1 MALNL
6 GVHVKEQATSVS
18 TPVLADVG
26 VPYVVGAAPVFSASK
41 PSKTGVPVLCTSW
54 DEAVEKLGFSY
65 DWKKYPLCEFMYS
78 HFKLYGCQP
87 VIFCNVLD
95 AAKHKEVLAAR
106 DYTVEDHR
114 VRLPFTAI
122 AESIR
127 IEKAVEDYAKAG
139 IVVDA
144 ETAKAV
150 LSRGGTPTESCEA
163 YTFYQEADASVFMGS
178 DHLFTVEAGGK
189 VYSIRCKKSKMDVNR
204 KRVYFS
210 LGTGI
215 QIDYVDGVR
224 TENNA
229 APALDLSHYTG
240 DVKVSFY
247 SCTIDEERDDAYPTD
262 LSLIDEYTVKLEK
275 GHGPEYFVQDV
286 DYMVD
291 YDADENASFVSL
303 LSSGDAYDKTTLR
316 ISGELVKPEV
326 SVTDIVAGLDAID
339 ACLSKAGIIP
349 DLICAPGWSH
359 NTVVAAL
366 MATKAEAGINGLFRA
381 KALIDC
387 DSGETGV
394 REYTELLEYKNRNNF
409 VDENQI
415 LCWPMVKLG
424 DYMFHMS
431 TQLAGLMAQVDS
443 GNGGVPFESPS
454 NKNFQMDCCCL
465 EDGTEV
471 DLTFD
476 QTVVMAGYGVVTAL
490 NFMSMGWTARN
501 NYTACYPANTDVK
514 DQFIPVSRM
523 FDFVGNTLIRTFW
536 SKLDKPMRL
545 RLLDNI
551 QDTVNIWLNGL
562 VSQEY
567 LLGARV
573 ELKGSENPL
582 TNLLS
587 GIISFHIYITP
598 PVPAQEIEFTLEFD
612 VEYLTSAL
620 NLAA

>member
-6 GVHVKEQATSVS
+6 GVHVSEQATSVS
-18 TPVLADVG
+18 TPVVADVG
-26 VPYVVGAAPVFSASK
+26 VPYVVGAAPVFAAAK
-41 PSKTGVPVLCTSW
+41 PAKTGVPVLCTSW

-65 DWKKYPLCEFMYS
+65 DWKSYPLCEFMYS

-87 VIFCNVLD
+87 AIFCNVLD
-95 AAKHKEVLAAR
+95 PDKSREAQAGKN
-106 DYTVEDHR
+106 YTVVDHQAALPFAATNMTVARGVEGDGEDHATVTLDGGEWKGVKSKDLMCPGTR
-114 VRLPFTAI
+114 ILTDGAVIGNIPYSFANAEYGEGKEEGYYLPVNLG
-122 AESIR
+122 AEYASKKYKMIR
-127 IEKAVEDYAKAG
+127 KGGTDLDGTSSMFDSDPQMILSLGKDATKAKKCTVEFYEVEAAETEVPGELHPFLTLSFSQANFLPKDAPAVFAEDEDYCV
-139 IVVDA
+139 I
-144 ETAKAV
+144 
-150 LSRGGTPTESCEA
+150 
-163 YTFYQEADASVFMGS
+163 Y
-178 DHLFTVEAGGK
+178 
-189 VYSIRCKKSKMDVNR
+189 
-204 KRVYFS
+204 
-210 LGTGI
+210 
-215 QIDYVDGVR
+215 
-224 TENNA
+224 
-229 APALDLSHYTG
+229 
-240 DVKVSFY
+240 
-247 SCTIDEERDDAYPTD
+247 
-262 LSLIDEYTVKLEK
+262 
-275 GHGPEYFVQDV
+275 
-286 DYMVD
+286 
-291 YDADENASFVSL
+291 DENADACLVEL
-303 LSSGDAYDKTTLR
+303 LSGGSYYE
-316 ISGELVKPEV
+316 GERLYIEFTAVKPEKV
-326 SVTDIVAGLDAID
+326 AVTDIVSGLDAID
-339 ACLSKAGIIP
+339 ACLSKVGIIP

-366 MATKAEAGINGLFRA
+366 MATKSEAGINGLFRA

-387 DSGETGV
+387 DSGEDGV
-394 REYTELLEYKNRNNF
+394 HEYSELIEYKNRNNF
-409 VDENQI
+409 VDENEI

-471 DLTFD
+471 DLTFN
-476 QTVVMAGYGVVTAL
+476 QTVVLAGYGIVTAL
-490 NFMSMGWTARN
+490 NFMSMGWVARN

-523 FDFVGNTLIRTFW
+523 FDFVANTLIRTFW

-573 ELKGSENPL
+573 ELKGTENPL
-582 TNLLS
+582 TSLLA
-587 GIISFHIYITP
+587 GIIKFHIYITP
-598 PVPAQEIEFTLEFD
+598 PVPAQEIEFVLEYD
-612 VEYLTSAL
+612 VNYLTSAL

>member
-204 KRVYFS
+204 KRV
-210 LGTGI
+210 
-215 QIDYVDGVR
+215 
-224 TENNA
+224 
-229 APALDLSHYTG
+229 
-240 DVKVSFY
+240 
-247 SCTIDEERDDAYPTD
+247 
-262 LSLIDEYTVKLEK
+262 
-275 GHGPEYFVQDV
+275 
-286 DYMVD
+286 
-291 YDADENASFVSL
+291 
-303 LSSGDAYDKTTLR
+303 
-316 ISGELVKPEV
+316 
-326 SVTDIVAGLDAID
+326 
-339 ACLSKAGIIP
+339 
-349 DLICAPGWSH
+349 
-359 NTVVAAL
+359 
-366 MATKAEAGINGLFRA
+366 
-381 KALIDC
+381 
-387 DSGETGV
+387 
-394 REYTELLEYKNRNNF
+394 
-409 VDENQI
+409 
-415 LCWPMVKLG
+415 
-424 DYMFHMS
+424 
-431 TQLAGLMAQVDS
+431 
-443 GNGGVPFESPS
+443 
-454 NKNFQMDCCCL
+454 
-465 EDGTEV
+465 
-471 DLTFD
+471 
-476 QTVVMAGYGVVTAL
+476 
-490 NFMSMGWTARN
+490 
-501 NYTACYPANTDVK
+501 
-514 DQFIPVSRM
+514 
-523 FDFVGNTLIRTFW
+523 
-536 SKLDKPMRL
+536 
-545 RLLDNI
+545 
-551 QDTVNIWLNGL
+551 
-562 VSQEY
+562 
-567 LLGARV
+567 
-573 ELKGSENPL
+573 
-582 TNLLS
+582 
-587 GIISFHIYITP
+587 
-598 PVPAQEIEFTLEFD
+598 
-612 VEYLTSAL
+612 
-620 NLAA
+620 